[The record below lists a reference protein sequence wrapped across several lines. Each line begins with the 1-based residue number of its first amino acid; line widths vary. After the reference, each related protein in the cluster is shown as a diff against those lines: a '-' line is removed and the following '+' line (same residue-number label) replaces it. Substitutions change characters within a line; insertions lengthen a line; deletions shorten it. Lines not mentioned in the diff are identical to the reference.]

1 MGCVKKK
8 PFICPILQKKYLK
21 RAFKI
26 LISLKFCNDF
36 ENYCNIIYIYY

>member
-1 MGCVKKK
+1 MGCVKKN
-8 PFICPILQKKYLK
+8 FLYVLSYKKYLK

-26 LISLKFCNDF
+26 LISLKICNDF